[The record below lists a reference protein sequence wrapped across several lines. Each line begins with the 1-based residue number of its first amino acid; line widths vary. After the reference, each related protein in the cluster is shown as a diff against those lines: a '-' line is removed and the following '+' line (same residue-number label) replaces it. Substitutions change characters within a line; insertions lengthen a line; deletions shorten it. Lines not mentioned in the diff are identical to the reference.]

1 MYGGYKMSKQ
11 QIDLLKKHYKVGS
24 EVELIRL
31 NDETSDLKKKKG
43 DRGIIQS
50 VDDTGQIHV
59 DWYNGSSLALVYQLD
74 EFIVIS

>member
-1 MYGGYKMSKQ
+1 MSKQ

-31 NDETSDLKKKKG
+31 NDETSDLKKG

-50 VDDTGQIHV
+50 VDDIGQIHV